1 MVIMFFVVFFF
12 QNRNSTNQRETNGAP
27 PCVPAVQCNNR
38 YMSVLPFE
46 RSTPALH
53 PHASMSCFRFTGW
66 QREHRVNRELS
77 FSIITHPS
85 SHTLTWI
92 ELTGEKPKMIWQQ
105 PPEKHVSQQHN
116 RLAGQHR
123 QPAEEWARG
132 KGNSSGTGSAASD
145 LSVTWDV
152 RVRRW
157 LHGGVRKMEGK
168 LIGLCPFISDT
179 LHNSRW
185 QASEE
190 RRGWLQRQ
198 RRTFLKN
205 QKCLF
210 FPQNV
215 ASHT

>member
-1 MVIMFFVVFFF
+1 
-12 QNRNSTNQRETNGAP
+12 
-27 PCVPAVQCNNR
+27 
-38 YMSVLPFE
+38 
-46 RSTPALH
+46 
-53 PHASMSCFRFTGW
+53 
-66 QREHRVNRELS
+66 
-77 FSIITHPS
+77 
-85 SHTLTWI
+85 
-92 ELTGEKPKMIWQQ
+92 MIRQQ

-190 RRGWLQRQ
+190 RRRGWLQRQ

-210 FPQNV
+210 FFPPRTLHRTHNLGLYSGQIV
-215 ASHT
+215 GCYHSSEPTHHQVLVIL